1 MSFFTF
7 RKVEMTDG
15 SELYEIVT
23 PSGERVASA
32 SDADG
37 LGNLEI
43 ELNDVLKEAAED
55 DPDIVINAQ
64 E

>member
-7 RKVEMTDG
+7 RKVDMTDG

-32 SDADG
+32 TDSDA
-37 LGNLEI
+37 LSELEL
-43 ELNDVLKEAAED
+43 ELNAVLTEAAED
-55 DPDIVINAQ
+55 NSDIDV
-64 E
+64 

>member
-32 SDADG
+32 TDAG
-37 LGNLEI
+37 ELGTLEI
-43 ELNDVLKEAAED
+43 VLNDALNDAVAD
-55 DPDIVINAQ
+55 DADIVINCP
-64 E
+64 

>member
-32 SDADG
+32 TSPDE
-37 LGNLEI
+37 LGTLEL
-43 ELNDVLKEAAED
+43 ELNDALDDAAMD
-55 DPDIVINAQ
+55 DQSIEINSL
-64 E
+64 